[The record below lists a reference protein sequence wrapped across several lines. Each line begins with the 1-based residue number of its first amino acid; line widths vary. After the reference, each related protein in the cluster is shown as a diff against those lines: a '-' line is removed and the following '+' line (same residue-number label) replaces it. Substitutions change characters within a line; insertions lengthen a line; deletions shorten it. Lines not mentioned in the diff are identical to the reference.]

1 MAELTIDIEAI
12 KKNLADRDWRSLKSM
27 LQYVPHVEISDL
39 LSELPNEQQV
49 LVFRSLDRETSANV
63 FSFMESDEQDALLEL
78 LSSVESRD
86 LLANLSPDDRTEL
99 LLELPSRVTRRLM
112 ELLSVEDLKET
123 RQLLGYPEESVGRIM
138 TPDYVR
144 VRAHWT
150 VEKALDHIR
159 RFGKDSETINI
170 VYVVDKNG
178 VLIDSVRLRKIIMAQ
193 SGTTIEEIRPHV
205 NISLSAYS
213 DQEEA
218 VKAMQKYD
226 VVALPVVDSKEEL
239 LGIVTVDD
247 VLDIAEEEATEDMHI
262 AASVTPLKEAYHNI
276 GILPLFQKRVLWLV
290 ILVILNILSSSV
302 IAHYGDFLEQ
312 VALLMAFVPMLIGT
326 GGNTGAQA
334 STLVIRALVTGDI
347 EVDQVLPTA
356 LKEFGVSILLGI
368 ALGLVAGCIGFFNA
382 TTSGG
387 VPEGV
392 YRFDIFAAVSISML
406 AIVVTGNMIGMML
419 PFVLSKLKIDPAIAS
434 GPLITTLTDTIGLLI
449 YFKISGLIINL

>member
-1 MAELTIDIEAI
+1 MPDVTTDIATIIEFI
-12 KKNLADRDWRSLKSM
+12 ENRNWRALKTA
-27 LQYVPHVEISDL
+27 LQYVPHVEISDI

-49 LVFRSLDRETSANV
+49 LVFRALDRETSANV
-63 FSFMESDEQDALLEL
+63 FSFMASEEQDALLKL
-78 LSSVESRD
+78 LSSVESRY
-86 LLANLSPDDRTEL
+86 LLASLSPDDRTEL
-99 LLELPSRVTRRLM
+99 LIELPSKVTRRLM
-112 ELLSVEDLKET
+112 ELLSPEDLKET

-150 VEKALDHIR
+150 VEKALEHIR

-170 VYVVDKNG
+170 VYVVNKTG
-178 VLIDSVRLRKIIMAQ
+178 VLIDSVRLRKIIMAD
-193 SGTTIEEIRPHV
+193 SNTTIEEIRPHI

-218 VKAMQKYD
+218 VHSMKKYD
-226 VVALPVVDSKEEL
+226 VVALPVVDSNSEL
-239 LGIVTVDD
+239 VGIVTVDD
-247 VLDIAEEEATEDMHI
+247 ILDIAEEEATEDMHI
-262 AASVTPLKEAYHNI
+262 AASVTPLKEAYHNV
-276 GILPLFQKRVLWLV
+276 GIFSLFQKRVVWLV

-302 IAHYGDFLEQ
+302 IANFNGFLEQ
-312 VALLMAFVPMLIGT
+312 VAILMAFVPMLIGT

-347 EVDQVLPTA
+347 EVDQVMSTA

-368 ALGLVAGCIGFFNA
+368 TLGLVAGCIGFVNSSV
-382 TTSGG
+382 TGLT
-387 VPEGV
+387 EGV
-392 YRFDIFAAVSISML
+392 YRFDIFAVVSLSML

-419 PFVLSKLKIDPAIAS
+419 PFLLSKLKIDPAIAS

-449 YFKISGLIINL
+449 YFKISTLIINV

>member
-1 MAELTIDIEAI
+1 MAELALDIEAI
-12 KKNLADRDWRSLKSM
+12 KDCIQRRDWRSLKSI
-27 LQYVPHVEISDL
+27 LQYVPHVEISDI
-39 LSELPNEQQV
+39 LSNLPNEQQV
-49 LVFRSLDRETSANV
+49 LVFRALDRETSANV

-99 LLELPSRVTRRLM
+99 LLELPSGVTRRLM
-112 ELLSVEDLKET
+112 ELLSEEDLRET

-144 VRAHWT
+144 VRGHWT
-150 VEKALDHIR
+150 VDKALDHIR

-178 VLIDSVRLRKIIMAQ
+178 VLIDSVRLRKIIMAV
-193 SGTTIEEIRPHV
+193 SGTTIEEIRPHI

-218 VKAMQKYD
+218 VRQMQKYD
-226 VVALPVVDSKEEL
+226 VVALPVVDSKSEL

-262 AASVTPLKEAYHNI
+262 AASVTPLKEAYHNV
-276 GILPLFQKRVLWLV
+276 GVFSLFQKRVVWLV
-290 ILVILNILSSSV
+290 VLVILNILSSSV
-302 IAHYGDFLEQ
+302 IANFNDFLGQ
-312 VALLMAFVPMLIGT
+312 VAILMAFVPMLIGT

-347 EVDQVLPTA
+347 TVNQVFSTA
-356 LKEFGVSILLGI
+356 LKEFGVSILLGT
-368 ALGLVAGCIGFFNA
+368 ALGLVAGCIGFVNSTA
-382 TTSGG
+382 VGLT
-387 VPEGV
+387 EGV
-392 YRFDIFAAVSISML
+392 YRIDIFAVVAISML
-406 AIVVTGNMIGMML
+406 AIVMTGNMIGMML
-419 PFVLSKLKIDPAIAS
+419 PFILSKLKIDPAIAS

-449 YFKISGLIINL
+449 YFKISTMIINV